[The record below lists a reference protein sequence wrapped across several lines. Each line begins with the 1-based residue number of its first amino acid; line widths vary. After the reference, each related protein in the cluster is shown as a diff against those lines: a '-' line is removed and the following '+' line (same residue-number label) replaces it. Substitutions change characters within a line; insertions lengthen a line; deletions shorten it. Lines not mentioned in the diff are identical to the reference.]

1 MNGKQQILAMFV
13 RASKP
18 GENVLAGITGYRL
31 VNVPVN
37 LHG

>member
-1 MNGKQQILAMFV
+1 MNSKQQILAMFV

-31 VNVPVN
+31 VSVPVN

>member
-1 MNGKQQILAMFV
+1 VNGKQQILAMFV

-18 GENVLAGITGYRL
+18 GESTLAGITGFRL